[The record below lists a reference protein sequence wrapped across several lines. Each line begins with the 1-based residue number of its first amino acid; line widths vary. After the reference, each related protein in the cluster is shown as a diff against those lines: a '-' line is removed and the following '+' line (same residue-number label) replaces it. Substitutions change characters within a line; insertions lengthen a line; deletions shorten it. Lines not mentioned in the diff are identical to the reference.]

1 MKSYQKL
8 LLANKSWAHAQNEED
23 PSFFEKMAAGQNPE
37 FLWIGC
43 SDSRAPADKLTNT
56 EPGQIFVHR
65 NVANLVVHTDFNLLS
80 VLQYAV
86 EVLKVK
92 HIMVVGHYGCGGVR
106 AAMGNDSLGIIDSWI
121 RNIKD
126 VYDKHENELLTYNN
140 LDERADKLAEF
151 NVIAQVENLMKTSI
165 VQKAWSTGEYPY
177 LHGWVLDLKSGLI
190 KELVEIDSTKMSEVG
205 GVYKY
210 KYANALV

>member
-8 LLANKSWAHAQNEED
+8 ILSNKRWALNQRKID
-23 PSFFEKMAAGQNPE
+23 PTFFEKMAKGQNPE

-43 SDSRAPADKLTNT
+43 SDSRAPADKLTGT
-56 EPGQIFVHR
+56 DPGQIFVHR

-92 HIMVVGHYGCGGVR
+92 HIMVVGHYGCGGIK
-106 AAMGNDSLGIIDSWI
+106 AAMGNNSLGLIDNWI

-126 VYDKHENELLTYNN
+126 VYEKHEEELSQIEDEESRADRLSELNVEEQVNN
-140 LDERADKLAEF
+140 L
-151 NVIAQVENLMKTSI
+151 IKTNI
-165 VQKAWSTGEYPY
+165 VQKAWNEGEYPY
-177 LHGWVLDLKSGLI
+177 VHGWILELKTGTI
-190 KELVEIDSTKMSEVG
+190 KEVVDVSSEKVNTLNS
-205 GVYKY
+205 VFKFDF
-210 KYANALV
+210 KK